1 MNETYTID
9 VNNKTDLQMIR
20 FRIDSQQ
27 SSNSRVNLIILSN
40 SGYDNYVMTTS
51 KNERVKVMSQTERV
65 NSRDDQLLYDKN
77 NGVIELIVYYDDMDQ
92 QLSINLYGNNRQGF

>member
-1 MNETYTID
+1 
-9 VNNKTDLQMIR
+9 
-20 FRIDSQQ
+20 
-27 SSNSRVNLIILSN
+27 VNLIILSN

-92 QLSINLYGNNRQGF
+92 